1 MIWLARHGETTWNL
15 AGRYQGRLES
25 ALTSRGLQQA
35 FALADTFVQRARR
48 GEPSPERI
56 VSSPMLRCTATALV
70 TAQRLDVA
78 PETDERLIE
87 IAHGTWDGRYKDEL
101 AREDAERYRAWRAD
115 PAYVQF
121 VNGESLADVLARWRA
136 FARDIVHE
144 RRHTL
149 VVTHDAVLRCA
160 LVELE
165 GRSLDAF
172 WDVHVENGAFATVSN
187 DGGALSLIA
196 ECETAHLDGTRVD
209 VAGQAL

>member
-35 FALADTFVQRARR
+35 FALAETFLQRALSD
-48 GEPSPERI
+48 EPSPERI
-56 VSSPMLRCTATALV
+56 VSSPMLRCTATALL

-78 PETDERLIE
+78 LETDDRLIE

-101 AREDAERYRAWRAD
+101 ARDDVERYRAWRND
-115 PAYVQF
+115 PAHVRF
-121 VNGESLADVLARWRA
+121 SGGESLADVLARWRS
-136 FARDIVHE
+136 FANDLARVS
-144 RRHTL
+144 RHTL

-160 LVELE
+160 LVELQ

-172 WDVHVENGAFATVSN
+172 WRAHVENGAFATVTN
-187 DGGALSLIA
+187 EGGALSLIA
-196 ECETAHLDGTRVD
+196 ECETAHLDGRRVD